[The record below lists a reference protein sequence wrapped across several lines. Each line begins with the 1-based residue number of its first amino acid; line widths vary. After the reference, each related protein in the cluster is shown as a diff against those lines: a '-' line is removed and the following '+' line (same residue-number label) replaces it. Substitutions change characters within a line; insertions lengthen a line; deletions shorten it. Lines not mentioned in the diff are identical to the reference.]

1 MADRVSGAATRRRQ
15 RRLRS
20 WWRHEQQSIAAP
32 LSHHSAQRLRTARAG
47 EWGSEQNYTSTI
59 RNTPLPSRSS
69 SICRLTKSPAGRG
82 LTGSPLVRPQDQ
94 VQRQTVDQIVDAVPG
109 FPQLDVPVPQVMEQL
124 PDVLRLFATRL
135 PVVAERVID
144 VPKSVFSQG
153 KKRK

>member
-47 EWGSEQNYTSTI
+47 EWGSEQELHFHDPEYP
-59 RNTPLPSRSS
+59 TPQPELFDLSFDEEPGGARPD
-69 SICRLTKSPAGRG
+69 RLS
-82 LTGSPLVRPQDQ
+82 LVRPQDQ

>member
-1 MADRVSGAATRRRQ
+1 MGERAELHFHDPEYPTPQPELFDLSFDEEPGGARPDR
-15 RRLRS
+15 
-20 WWRHEQQSIAAP
+20 
-32 LSHHSAQRLRTARAG
+32 LS
-47 EWGSEQNYTSTI
+47 
-59 RNTPLPSRSS
+59 
-69 SICRLTKSPAGRG
+69 
-82 LTGSPLVRPQDQ
+82 LVRPQDQ